1 MNGGE
6 LKAKL
11 KQSKCR
17 KVAERTK
24 HEMWYSP
31 ITEKYFYVP
40 RHDSQE
46 VDAGTL
52 HKILKQAGLK

>member
-6 LKAKL
+6 LKKKL
-11 KQSKCR
+11 KKAKC
-17 KVAERTK
+17 KKTAEGKK
-24 HEMWYSP
+24 HEVWYSP
-31 ITEKYFYVP
+31 ATDKEFYVP

-52 HKILKQAGLK
+52 HKILKDAGLK